1 MPPTSDVDSA
11 NLEFRGDCSSG
22 RAGWRGHGKQE
33 MPASQGRK
41 FERLIS
47 PVHSLVLAR
56 VRSS

>member
-1 MPPTSDVDSA
+1 MPPTSHVDSA
-11 NLEFRGDCSSG
+11 NLEFRGDFSSG

-47 PVHSLVLAR
+47 PVHSLVL
-56 VRSS
+56 